1 MKNNPELQIVEPTLK
16 SYTPYQREKFKSM
29 LDTIFRLPINQG
41 IRTTTRTSQNEA
53 FNWIKLVYLDKRIDY
68 WMTYPVRHALAIL
81 HNNEGICE
89 MMNVAR
95 LACNVILS
103 DQDLTN
109 ISKIEMVCITI
120 KINLFYFKIKLLL
133 LKIFFSFVENK

>member
-1 MKNNPELQIVEPTLK
+1 
-16 SYTPYQREKFKSM
+16 
-29 LDTIFRLPINQG
+29 
-41 IRTTTRTSQNEA
+41 
-53 FNWIKLVYLDKRIDY
+53 
-68 WMTYPVRHALAIL
+68 MTYPVRHALAIL